1 MKQTKIFLSIVAC
14 IFYPGLI
21 VGVGDVMA
29 TQEAKYTVLE
39 KHDDFELRQ
48 YEPQIVA
55 ETLVEGDFKEVGN
68 EGFRRLFGYISGK
81 NRKKQSIPMT
91 APVSQEID
99 YEKIAMTAPVNQVR
113 VGEKWRITFLMPPD
127 YTMDTL
133 PDPFDV
139 RITLKESPGQVMAAY
154 RYRGTWR
161 KSLYEE
167 KKDRLMVLIKEHG
180 LKPVGEPVF
189 ARYNPPF
196 MPWFLR
202 RNEVLVPVE
211 ILKYSEM

>member
-1 MKQTKIFLSIVAC
+1 MKIKYLLFTAFIFFSG
-14 IFYPGLI
+14 FI
-21 VGVGDVMA
+21 VGLGDVMA
-29 TQEAKYTVLE
+29 TQEAEYSILE
-39 KHDDFELRQ
+39 KHDNFEIRL

-55 ETLVEGDFKEVGN
+55 ETLVEGDFKDVGN

-91 APVSQEID
+91 APVSQEAD
-99 YEKIAMTAPVNQVR
+99 YEKIEMTAPVNQVR

-133 PDPFDV
+133 PEPLDERV
-139 RITLKESPGQVMAAY
+139 TLKEIPGHVMAAY

-161 KSLYEE
+161 KALYEE
-167 KKDRLMVLIKEHG
+167 KMDLLMGLIEEHG
-180 LKPVGEPVF
+180 FKPVGEPVF

-211 ILKYSEM
+211 ILKMVNGEQ